1 MLMENIS
8 EFILVNQVRDMKAE
22 IKDEALVELC
32 NMVSDNPA
40 VTDPDDFLT
49 AIRDREKIMSTGIGT
64 GIALPHTRITSLK
77 DFVIAVGRS
86 KKGIDY
92 ESLDGLPVNIFVILG
107 APERKRREFLKLIA
121 GIGKIFEKPGFN
133 KKFMDAETSED
144 MFELLVKSFK

>member
-1 MLMENIS
+1 
-8 EFILVNQVRDMKAE
+8 MKAS

-49 AIRDREKIMSTGIGT
+49 AIRDREKIMSTGIGA
-64 GIALPHTRITSLK
+64 GIALPHARILSLK

-92 ESLDGLPVNIFVILG
+92 ESLDGLPVNIFFILG
-107 APERKRREFLKLIA
+107 APEQKRREFLKLIA
-121 GIGKIFEKPGFN
+121 RIGEIFENPGFN
-133 KKFMDAETSED
+133 KKFLDAETSED
-144 MFELLVKSFK
+144 MYELLVKSFK